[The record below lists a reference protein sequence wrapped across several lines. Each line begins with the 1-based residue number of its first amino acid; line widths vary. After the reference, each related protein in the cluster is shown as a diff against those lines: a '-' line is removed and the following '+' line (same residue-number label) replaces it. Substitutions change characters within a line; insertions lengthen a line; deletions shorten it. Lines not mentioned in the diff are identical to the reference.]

1 MSLKSPEAALRSTLI
16 ASTAVSAV
24 VSSRIYPILAPA
36 SAALPFVTYRRTG
49 IQRQQSFTGPVG
61 TPTVSVDFECLA
73 TTYEGARDLADKCRL
88 ALDGWGGTV
97 DTVVVRQTS
106 LENESDDFVQLGGA
120 DMPPV
125 YRVTQT
131 YDVIW
136 QET

>member
-16 ASTAVSAV
+16 ASAAVTALVGN
-24 VSSRIYPILAPA
+24 RIFPILAPTT
-36 SAALPFVTYRRTG
+36 AALPFITYRRTG
-49 IQRQQSFTGPVG
+49 IQRIQAFVGPVG
-61 TPTVSVDFECLA
+61 RPTVTVDFEVLA

-97 DTVVVRQTS
+97 GSVVVQQTS

-120 DMPPV
+120 EMPTV